1 MVKTQTSIGS
11 TFHLLLLLLAM
22 LTKFSCFLLLFTF
35 IFLLISYL
43 FELVLELWLSQQS
56 NSTSKTATSA
66 SPFDFGVDQLKLI
79 LSFRGIYY
87 LQQQQHQQLSEKSLN
102 VQQRKEKLA
111 ELVATSGQ
119 INHEELLQLRLE
131 SSTTTKTDESRPSPT
146 AAGRSASLKVF
157 ASAKLM
163 EEEIDDSHIWLLY
176 ISPNEDNEQ
185 EVVALPNVWSTLVR
199 QFGKFDLRFARFDC
213 KADPLYCHRRGW
225 QRSPRLVLV
234 FPRSR
239 NEVGRRI
246 YHYPL
251 GKLIAA
257 AVDDDIYK
265 HGMLNFSCKQSRK
278 RTPPMS
284 SSGYRRSSPVS
295 SPLSTTLTL
304 CLNEVLASIIIL
316 NVVVVVV

>member
-1 MVKTQTSIGS
+1 
-11 TFHLLLLLLAM
+11 M

-79 LSFRGIYY
+79 LGFRGIYY
-87 LQQQQHQQLSEKSLN
+87 LQQQHQQLSEKSLN

-119 INHEELLQLRLE
+119 INHEELLQLRME
-131 SSTTTKTDESRPSPT
+131 SSTSKTDESRPSPT
-146 AAGRSASLKVF
+146 AAAGRSGSLKVF

-185 EVVALPNVWSTLVR
+185 EVVVLPNVWSTLVR

-225 QRSPRLVLV
+225 HRSPRLVLV

-251 GKLIAA
+251 GKLIA
-257 AVDDDIYK
+257 I
-265 HGMLNFSCKQSRK
+265 N
-278 RTPPMS
+278 
-284 SSGYRRSSPVS
+284 
-295 SPLSTTLTL
+295 
-304 CLNEVLASIIIL
+304 II
-316 NVVVVVV
+316 VKY

>member
-1 MVKTQTSIGS
+1 MVVKTQTSIGS

-79 LSFRGIYY
+79 LGFRGIYY
-87 LQQQQHQQLSEKSLN
+87 LQQQHQQLSEKSLN

-119 INHEELLQLRLE
+119 INHEELLQLRME
-131 SSTTTKTDESRPSPT
+131 SSTSKTDESRPSPT
-146 AAGRSASLKVF
+146 AAAGRSGSLKVF

-163 EEEIDDSHIWLLY
+163 EEEIDDSHIWLLN

-185 EVVALPNVWSTLVR
+185 EVVVLPNVWSTLVR

-234 FPRSR
+234 FPRFR

-251 GKLIAA
+251 GKLIA
-257 AVDDDIYK
+257 I
-265 HGMLNFSCKQSRK
+265 N
-278 RTPPMS
+278 
-284 SSGYRRSSPVS
+284 
-295 SPLSTTLTL
+295 
-304 CLNEVLASIIIL
+304 II
-316 NVVVVVV
+316 VEY

>member
-1 MVKTQTSIGS
+1 MVVVKTQTSIGS

-43 FELVLELWLSQQS
+43 FELILELWLHQQS
-56 NSTSKTATSA
+56 SSSTSKTSSTVLTATSA

-79 LSFRGIYY
+79 LGFRGIYY
-87 LQQQQHQQLSEKSLN
+87 LQQQLSEKSLN

-119 INHEELLQLRLE
+119 INHEELLQLRME
-131 SSTTTKTDESRPSPT
+131 SSTSKTDESRPSPT
-146 AAGRSASLKVF
+146 AAAAAGRSGSLKVF

-176 ISPNEDNEQ
+176 ISQIGDETEQ
-185 EVVALPNVWSTLVR
+185 EGVVLPNVWSTLVR

-225 QRSPRLVLV
+225 HRSPRLMLV

-246 YHYPL
+246 YNYPL
-251 GKLIAA
+251 GKLIA
-257 AVDDDIYK
+257 I
-265 HGMLNFSCKQSRK
+265 N
-278 RTPPMS
+278 
-284 SSGYRRSSPVS
+284 
-295 SPLSTTLTL
+295 
-304 CLNEVLASIIIL
+304 II
-316 NVVVVVV
+316 VKY